1 MQRPTQLPIDSLE
14 WCEEM
19 KYLFYKVDKND
30 IYMIKFLL
38 EGYDNMAS
46 VTTIDQDMPKIQI
59 TVAPDFETEVLE
71 IVDDLKSR
79 FYIERLTGEDESKSQ
94 GNY

>member
-1 MQRPTQLPIDSLE
+1 
-14 WCEEM
+14 M